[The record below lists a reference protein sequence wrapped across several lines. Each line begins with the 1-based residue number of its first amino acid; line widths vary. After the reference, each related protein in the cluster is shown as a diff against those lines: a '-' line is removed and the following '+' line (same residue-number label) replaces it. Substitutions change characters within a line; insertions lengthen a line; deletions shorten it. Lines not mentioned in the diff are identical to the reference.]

1 MTISKQAAY
10 LLAKAFAIALG
21 FVALCG
27 VAGCASEECDNLTVT
42 MPLAGF
48 YNGAGHDEKIAID
61 SVQIIGKG
69 VPGGASALSGYATGS
84 SEAYLPFRVDSDT
97 TTYLLFYRQA
107 ALQHLNLS
115 DTITFLYDREPYF
128 HSEACGV
135 VYNYR
140 IKKILTTHTFLD
152 SVSVPGG
159 VITNVASENIR
170 IYFKV
175 ANR

>member
-1 MTISKQAAY
+1 MTGIKQASGFLTVAFGF
-10 LLAKAFAIALG
+10 LLVLAVLG
-21 FVALCG
+21 GLS
-27 VAGCASEECDNLTVT
+27 GCASEECDNLTST
-42 MPLAGF
+42 LPLAGF
-48 YNGAGHDEKIAID
+48 YNGSLPDEQIAID

-69 VPGGASALSGYATGS
+69 VPGGASALSGYASGS
-84 SEAYLPFRVDSDT
+84 LQAYLPFRVDADE

-107 ALQHLNLS
+107 ALQPFNLS
-115 DTITFLYDREPYF
+115 DTITFQYKREPYF

-135 VYNYR
+135 VYNYK
-140 IKKILTTHTFLD
+140 IKNITTTHTFID

-159 VITNVASENIR
+159 IITNVASENIR